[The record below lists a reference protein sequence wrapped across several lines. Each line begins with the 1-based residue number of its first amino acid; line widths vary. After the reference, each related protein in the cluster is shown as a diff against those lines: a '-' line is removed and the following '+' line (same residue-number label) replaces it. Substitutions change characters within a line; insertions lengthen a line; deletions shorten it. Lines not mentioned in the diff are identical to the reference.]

1 MSRDM
6 VGWNPGRGS
15 SSRNEM
21 LDLLAQ
27 KISLISSIRE
37 MWFYSDHF
45 GCCKTTS
52 LLGRYLRYQGDFLAK
67 QIWEHIISTIIEQ
80 GYGGME
86 PR

>member
-21 LDLLAQ
+21 PDLFAQ

-45 GCCKTTS
+45 GCCKTTF
-52 LLGRYLRYQGDFLAK
+52 LLWK
-67 QIWEHIISTIIEQ
+67 ISAIS
-80 GYGGME
+80 
-86 PR
+86 RRFFW